1 LIFGWFFSINYRQ
14 IKVSSNP
21 NLVDKDGDTLDDYG
35 EYTVF
40 LTNPNSIDSDSDGSP
55 DLWEVKYYFSL
66 TDFSDS
72 FKDPDYDGL
81 SNIHDYNLGTIL
93 NNGVLSYDQDLFL
106 RKK

>member
-1 LIFGWFFSINYRQ
+1 MVADTDSDNLDDGLEVDGWFFSINYRQ

-21 NLVDKDGDTLDDYG
+21 NLVDTDGDTLDDYG

-40 LTNPNSIDSDSDGSP
+40 LTNPNSIDSDSDGLP
-55 DLWEVKYYFSL
+55 DLWEIKYYFSP

-81 SNIHDYNLGTIL
+81 SNIHE
-93 NNGVLSYDQDLFL
+93 
-106 RKK
+106 